1 VFCMVV
7 ALLSSAIVLAFVRED
22 PIEVDIGAA

>member
-1 VFCMVV
+1 MLV